1 MSKLLAK
8 LSLKLWSDP
17 QQQQAFI
24 QALIDPQP
32 FHPCI
37 LWVTERSHSA
47 FKRVPPQSWQPACVD
62 RLALDERP
70 GKHVLHQQG
79 AYYCLDFS
87 SVFAAATLTVVDPG
101 PKVVLD
107 LCAAPGGKSLLA
119 WRLLHPHL
127 LLSNEVIGKRV
138 GLLISNLKR
147 CQIHPVKVLSANTR
161 LLAEN
166 LAQVADVVLVDAPC
180 TGQSLLAKGETAPG
194 CFHPVSIQHNAKRQ
208 RRILANAAQL
218 VAPGGYLTYMTC
230 AFSEAENERVCTWFT
245 RHFPDFVPQRVPL
258 LQDFQSHLTDM
269 PCYRMWPQ
277 SRLGAGA
284 FTMLFRQSQLEA
296 RRSPTSLSLTDS
308 KQRPLHHQQ
317 ALWLKTNYRWCSAGK

>member
-1 MSKLLAK
+1 MSKLLEK
-8 LSLKLWSDP
+8 LSLKLWSDA
-17 QQQQAFI
+17 QQRQAFI

-37 LWVTERSHSA
+37 LWVTERSHQSC
-47 FKRVPPQSWQPACVD
+47 FQTIPPLSWQPSCVD
-62 RLALDERP
+62 RLAVDDRP
-70 GKHVLHQQG
+70 GKHPLHQQG

-87 SVFAAATLTVVDPG
+87 SVFAATTLTAVSSTPQ
-101 PKVVLD
+101 VVLD

-138 GLLISNLKR
+138 GRLISNLKR
-147 CQIHPVKVLSANTR
+147 CQVHPVQVLSADPR
-161 LLAEN
+161 SLADHM
-166 LAQVADVVLVDAPC
+166 AQVADVVLVDAPC
-180 TGQSLLAKGETAPG
+180 TGQSLLAKGEAAPG

-208 RRILANAAQL
+208 RRILANAAEL
-218 VAPGGYLTYMTC
+218 VVPGGYIAYMTC
-230 AFSEAENERVCTWFT
+230 AFSEAEDERVCAWFL
-245 RHFPDFVPQRVPL
+245 RKFPEFEPQHVSL

-284 FTMLFRQSQLEA
+284 FTILFRKRPENVRWSKTD
-296 RRSPTSLSLTDS
+296 RRSSHP
-308 KQRPLHHQQ
+308 QPNP
-317 ALWLKTNYRWCSAGK
+317 WLQTHYRWRSHRNKEK